1 MIQFSPAVRPFR
13 FLSPVALTASSL
25 TVALLCCCRLVAVW
39 LTLCGTSPQSL
50 LALQTGL
57 LLGFVLTLSMRPLT
71 RPAAAIS
78 AFTLAAALFGS
89 TMLATFAMPPILP
102 EILNVAAESFRGSSF
117 ISGFFAFLLPA
128 AVVAIATVPI
138 AAWLQFTMAELGTQY
153 RTSGIA
159 LGGLLTATCSVLS
172 VNPETAAASSGLLAL
187 TLIFFS
193 ATGTAT
199 SVSTATLPL
208 QSVLQ
213 LLSTTVVTGI
223 AIVSALRSSHVFAQ
237 LSLPLLCTTAA
248 LALSLLTA
256 FSQFLSFAPGMRLL
270 LKLVAPAVLL
280 LAPLSFSGLVR
291 LNIIYT
297 ATTGLNWLV
306 HFELAILLSIAA
318 IPLAI
323 ALTSCQRHPSQQT
336 TLLIACGITGGAFIA
351 LISSLLCPATIQL
364 QIAATLLASLTLFT
378 RPEGSFTK
386 VAAVE
391 LRPRPFPRMHLA
403 VITVTVVLATTLG
416 SPQTASLSRLMFSE
430 RTRMALQHNVAPEL
444 ISQSAPGRLVET
456 RVTSV
461 GEVAVWKLGGNI
473 IEFRRNGISQ
483 GAVSSS
489 PDTTP
494 QPPED
499 VLPLILAICNHP
511 QPGQVMLLGDDSG
524 AALRSSTHFPV
535 QQILAVRQDSQL
547 TQLAAAHVWN
557 NSPQKPTDDTRVR
570 IEHKPI
576 ELAVRSARPQS
587 LDVVVC
593 TGPPASAAST
603 ASLYNKEFYTAV
615 RAALSADGVFAQRFR
630 GRDLGPEPLRECL
643 ATLSSVFP
651 ASGAIQTV
659 PGEIILL
666 AGTSEKGLI
675 SPGLLDR
682 LQKEHV
688 RTELMLS
695 GWDWAQV
702 AVLPL
707 ADAADPIGLF
717 SRETRPLPLSAAAA
731 QTTLNWPAEA
741 ARIADKAEE
750 LRLAFAPWQKQLASA
765 LPVTEAHHE
774 AKRRLSSLAQQIEIL
789 AGMPD
794 QPWTYR
800 RSLRMEMQ
808 QHPRPPLEKVENGRI
823 IRVSHP
829 LDEERQQYF
838 RTLGAALMAAAS
850 DQQAALELVR
860 RLVRFARS
868 GDPLMGHFS
877 HYEIVRLHEL
887 LNHPAPAEELQHRLH
902 IVFFAAAS
910 DASVRPVITA
920 LDQLVR
926 QPELVQQ
933 PSERFDQLNGLLQ
946 KLIERWE
953 ARTAWEPKSAVR
965 VQNDVD
971 QSVRISNLALD
982 QMQELAGQIGVS
994 NSDFLYRRRYIN
1006 EALIVPLRDY
1016 RDQVLAHRM
1025 KTQPLSSDGED
1036 PDDQPLL
1043 IPATQSLNT
1052 N

>member
-1 MIQFSPAVRPFR
+1 MY
-13 FLSPVALTASSL
+13 
-25 TVALLCCCRLVAVW
+25 
-39 LTLCGTSPQSL
+39 G
-50 LALQTGL
+50 LQG
-57 LLGFVLTLSMRPLT
+57 
-71 RPAAAIS
+71 
-78 AFTLAAALFGS
+78 
-89 TMLATFAMPPILP
+89 
-102 EILNVAAESFRGSSF
+102 
-117 ISGFFAFLLPA
+117 
-128 AVVAIATVPI
+128 
-138 AAWLQFTMAELGTQY
+138 
-153 RTSGIA
+153 
-159 LGGLLTATCSVLS
+159 
-172 VNPETAAASSGLLAL
+172 LAL
-187 TLIFFS
+187 T
-193 ATGTAT
+193 
-199 SVSTATLPL
+199 
-208 QSVLQ
+208 
-213 LLSTTVVTGI
+213 
-223 AIVSALRSSHVFAQ
+223 
-237 LSLPLLCTTAA
+237 
-248 LALSLLTA
+248 
-256 FSQFLSFAPGMRLL
+256 
-270 LKLVAPAVLL
+270 
-280 LAPLSFSGLVR
+280 
-291 LNIIYT
+291 
-297 ATTGLNWLV
+297 
-306 HFELAILLSIAA
+306 
-318 IPLAI
+318 
-323 ALTSCQRHPSQQT
+323 
-336 TLLIACGITGGAFIA
+336 
-351 LISSLLCPATIQL
+351 
-364 QIAATLLASLTLFT
+364 
-378 RPEGSFTK
+378 
-386 VAAVE
+386 
-391 LRPRPFPRMHLA
+391 
-403 VITVTVVLATTLG
+403 
-416 SPQTASLSRLMFSE
+416 
-430 RTRMALQHNVAPEL
+430 
-444 ISQSAPGRLVET
+444 
-456 RVTSV
+456 
-461 GEVAVWKLGGNI
+461 
-473 IEFRRNGISQ
+473 
-483 GAVSSS
+483 
-489 PDTTP
+489 
-494 QPPED
+494 
-499 VLPLILAICNHP
+499 
-511 QPGQVMLLGDDSG
+511 
-524 AALRSSTHFPV
+524 
-535 QQILAVRQDSQL
+535 
-547 TQLAAAHVWN
+547 
-557 NSPQKPTDDTRVR
+557 
-570 IEHKPI
+570 
-576 ELAVRSARPQS
+576 
-587 LDVVVC
+587 
-593 TGPPASAAST
+593 GP
-603 ASLYNKEFYTAV
+603 
-615 RAALSADGVFAQRFR
+615 GVF
-630 GRDLGPEPLRECL
+630 
-643 ATLSSVFP
+643 
-651 ASGAIQTV
+651 
-659 PGEIILL
+659 
-666 AGTSEKGLI
+666 
-675 SPGLLDR
+675 
-682 LQKEHV
+682 
-688 RTELMLS
+688 
-695 GWDWAQV
+695 
-702 AVLPL
+702 
-707 ADAADPIGLF
+707 
-717 SRETRPLPLSAAAA
+717 
-731 QTTLNWPAEA
+731 QTTLNWPVEA